1 MLPQSGFLSET
12 LVLLEVFF
20 KLGQISYLSTD
31 SHERSVVLFRGPYR
45 TVESRFVDR
54 NVGCL
59 PPRDQKH
66 PLNGTFGPTFCFLA
80 FFVFLGDRAD
90 RWIVKGFKAA
100 LSKDSGWLPTPAG
113 VFEF

>member
-12 LVLLEVFF
+12 LMILEVIT

-31 SHERSVVLFRGPYR
+31 SHERSVVLFREAYR

-59 PPRDQKH
+59 PPRSQKH
-66 PLNGTFGPTFCFLA
+66 PLNWKFGLTFCFLA
-80 FFVFLGDRAD
+80 FYCIPRPPRGPVNR
-90 RWIVKGFKAA
+90 
-100 LSKDSGWLPTPAG
+100 
-113 VFEF
+113 